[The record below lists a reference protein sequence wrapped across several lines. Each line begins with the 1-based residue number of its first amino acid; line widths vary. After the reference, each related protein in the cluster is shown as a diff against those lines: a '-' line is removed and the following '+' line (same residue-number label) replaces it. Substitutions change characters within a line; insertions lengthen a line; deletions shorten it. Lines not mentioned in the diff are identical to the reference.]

1 MEIRKLRKAKGWTQ
15 EQLAKELNI
24 NRATLSKYENG
35 QIEPSISMLRKIC
48 NTIDCNLTDIMPADE
63 VFLKIDS
70 ILEGEATYINNI
82 KEAMNTAAAEHL
94 RDKAEKFL
102 LEENGRVII
111 SAYYLL
117 NKAGQDESVKRIVE
131 LSDIPKY
138 QRQLVSD
145 ESSPES
151 SDK

>member
-48 NTIDCNLTDIMPADE
+48 NAIDCNLTDIMPADE
-63 VFLKIDS
+63 IFLKIDS
-70 ILEGEATYINNI
+70 VLEGEAAYINDI
-82 KEAMNTAAAEHL
+82 KEAMNTAAAERL

-138 QRQLVSD
+138 QRQLSSD